1 MTLSMI
7 LQQFRLP
14 SVLAVGVGLLLQTG
28 AWCGDLLELV
38 GKDAAACVRMQRAKE
53 QVKQLES
60 SEFVARLSGS
70 SFFSAWRASDD
81 FKKLVEAESALRSLS
96 GKPVRAMLEEL
107 LGQDVVVA
115 LHVGPGERQA
125 VIALLN
131 AESPETLQAAL
142 KLWNQLDQFE
152 LTKLSHRNREY
163 VQLKKA
169 NDSKSLFYAVLD
181 ATLAVSEDEA
191 LIRKTLDLKVDGKA
205 AALAEKPEIQAA
217 LERAA
222 PQDLVT
228 VHINPRAWDEALT
241 SLRRDWPPLSQAIW
255 TRTRWLSVRVIA
267 DDELK
272 LATALDYDS
281 ADTPE
286 WWQRMVGA
294 GDSGDSVVSGALPS
308 SAVFAASGR
317 IRSDSVLN
325 LLKVAQGNKP
335 VANDVERGRRIARGL
350 LLGLDPVDDV
360 LPQLGPHWS
369 GAIVPRESKD
379 AAFPVDGLLVLELHP
394 AAKSGKQPVDLALDN
409 ALNASLNMIA
419 ALQNSKDPRDVA
431 IVSQKNLD
439 GTMLRSVGPIG
450 PFQPTVAV
458 TNRFVAFS
466 SSTEACERYLSD
478 LKSTSEA
485 ATANKS
491 PAASGQRCVANVQA
505 ARALLAQRRE
515 WFLKQAARDKVPAEE
530 AARRLKDADELLGLL
545 DGAYVALSGD
555 SKVLEVTLGVTA
567 QKR

>member
-1 MTLSMI
+1 M
-7 LQQFRLP
+7 
-14 SVLAVGVGLLLQTG
+14 
-28 AWCGDLLELV
+28 
-38 GKDAAACVRMQRAKE
+38 
-53 QVKQLES
+53 
-60 SEFVARLSGS
+60 
-70 SFFSAWRASDD
+70 
-81 FKKLVEAESALRSLS
+81 
-96 GKPVRAMLEEL
+96 
-107 LGQDVVVA
+107 A
-115 LHVGPGERQA
+115 LHVGPGGRQT
-125 VIALLN
+125 VISLLN
-131 AESPETLQAAL
+131 AESSEALQSAL

-152 LTKLSHRNREY
+152 STKVSHRNREY

-169 NDSKSLFYAVLD
+169 NDNKPLFYAVLD

-191 LIRKTLDLKVDGKA
+191 LIRKTLDLQADGKA
-205 AALAEKPEIQAA
+205 AALVEKPEIQAA
-217 LERAA
+217 LKRAV

-228 VHINPRAWDEALT
+228 LHVNPRAWDETLT
-241 SLRRDWPPLSQAIW
+241 NVRRDWPPLSQAIW
-255 TRTRWLSVRVIA
+255 TRTRWLSMRVIGG
-267 DDELK
+267 DELK
-272 LATALDYDS
+272 LAAAFDYDS

-286 WWQRMVGA
+286 WWQRMIGA
-294 GDSGDSVVSGALPS
+294 SDSNDSAAGGAMPA
-308 SAVFAASGR
+308 SALFAASGR

-335 VANDVERGRRIARGL
+335 VPNDVDRGRRIARGL

-360 LPQLGPHWS
+360 LPQLGPQWS

-379 AAFPVDGLLVLELHP
+379 AAFPVDGLLVLEIHP
-394 AAKSGKQPVDLALDN
+394 LAKAGKQPVDLALDN

-431 IVSQKNLD
+431 IVSQKNVE
-439 GTMLRSVGPIG
+439 GTMVRSVGPIG

-478 LKSTSEA
+478 LKSTTEA
-485 ATANKS
+485 STASKS
-491 PAASGQRCVANVQA
+491 PASGQKCVANVQA

-515 WFLKQAARDKVPAEE
+515 WFLKQAGRDKVPAEE

-545 DGAYVALSGD
+545 DGAYVSLSGD